1 MHLKTKIDYLSLE
14 RVKENPMTEQ
24 QSNQASSETGTGGK
38 QTPIDPEQR
47 KVLDDTKSDAKAS
60 AKPEANPGSGF
71 IAAKEEPTQQEEQA

>member
-1 MHLKTKIDYLSLE
+1 
-14 RVKENPMTEQ
+14 MTEK
-24 QSNQASSETGTGGK
+24 QSNQSNSVMNTGGK

-47 KVLDDTKSDAKAS
+47 KVLDDTKSEAKTS

>member
-1 MHLKTKIDYLSLE
+1 MYLKTNIDYLSVEL
-14 RVKENPMTEQ
+14 VKENIMTNQ
-24 QSNQASSETGTGGK
+24 QSTQASSQENTGGK

-71 IAAKEEPTQQEEQA
+71 IAAKEEPTQQEEQS

>member
-1 MHLKTKIDYLSLE
+1 MSLRTKIDYLSLE
-14 RVKENPMTEQ
+14 LVKEHTMTNQE
-24 QSNQASSETGTGGK
+24 STQASSEVSTGGK

>member
-1 MHLKTKIDYLSLE
+1 MCLKTKIDYLSLE
-14 RVKENPMTEQ
+14 RVKENVMTSQ
-24 QSNQASSETGTGGK
+24 QSSQASPQENTGGK

-71 IAAKEEPTQQEEQA
+71 IAAKEDPTQQEEQS

>member
-1 MHLKTKIDYLSLE
+1 MHLKTKIDYLCLE
-14 RVKENPMTEQ
+14 LVKEKTMTNQ
-24 QSNQASSETGTGGK
+24 QSNQSSSQASTGGK

-71 IAAKEEPTQQEEQA
+71 IAAKEEPTQQEEQ

>member
-1 MHLKTKIDYLSLE
+1 
-14 RVKENPMTEQ
+14 MTDQPSQTNLQE
-24 QSNQASSETGTGGK
+24 SAGGK

-71 IAAKEEPTQQEEQA
+71 IVAKDEPTQQEEQS

>member
-1 MHLKTKIDYLSLE
+1 
-14 RVKENPMTEQ
+14 MTNQ
-24 QSNQASSETGTGGK
+24 QSTQENSQISTGGK

-71 IAAKEEPTQQEEQA
+71 IAAKEEPTQQEEQSQKKG

>member
-1 MHLKTKIDYLSLE
+1 
-14 RVKENPMTEQ
+14 MTNQE
-24 QSNQASSETGTGGK
+24 STQASPGGK

-71 IAAKEEPTQQEEQA
+71 IAAKDEPTQQEEQS

>member
-1 MHLKTKIDYLSLE
+1 MSMFVRYTLREKSKMADQQLK
-14 RVKENPMTEQ
+14 
-24 QSNQASSETGTGGK
+24 ETGK

-71 IAAKEEPTQQEEQA
+71 IAAKDEPIQEEEQA

>member
-1 MHLKTKIDYLSLE
+1 
-14 RVKENPMTEQ
+14 MTQ
-24 QSNQASSETGTGGK
+24 QQADQGNSVTSPAGK

-71 IAAKEEPTQQEEQA
+71 ILAKDEPTQEEEQSK

>member
-1 MHLKTKIDYLSLE
+1 
-14 RVKENPMTEQ
+14 MTNQE
-24 QSNQASSETGTGGK
+24 STQASSGGK

-71 IAAKEEPTQQEEQA
+71 IAAKDEPTQQEEQS

>member
-1 MHLKTKIDYLSLE
+1 
-14 RVKENPMTEQ
+14 MTN
-24 QSNQASSETGTGGK
+24 QSATQAAPESHAGGK

>member
-1 MHLKTKIDYLSLE
+1 MA
-14 RVKENPMTEQ
+14 EQ
-24 QSNQASSETGTGGK
+24 QSQETVQGK

-71 IAAKEEPTQQEEQA
+71 IAAKDEPTQEEEQA